1 MCKHIKNIRF
11 YSHIDINRCQPMST
25 DDITEVASDICM
37 VDSSTVRLLD
47 LVSSHR
53 RSVLGLFKT
62 VTSQVCH
69 DINR

>member
-1 MCKHIKNIRF
+1 M
-11 YSHIDINRCQPMST
+11 CQPMST
-25 DDITEVASDICM
+25 VDITEVASDICM

-62 VTSQVCH
+62 VTSQV
-69 DINR
+69 